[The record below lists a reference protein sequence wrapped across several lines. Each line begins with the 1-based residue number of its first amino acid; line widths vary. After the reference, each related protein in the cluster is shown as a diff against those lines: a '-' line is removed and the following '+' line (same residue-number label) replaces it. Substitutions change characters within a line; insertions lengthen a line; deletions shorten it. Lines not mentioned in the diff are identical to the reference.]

1 MKLTLIGMNNFLD
14 DHLFDNMQLPSGI
27 DAEVVKN
34 NILMRGGEFE
44 VIYAEPYFNQSL
56 IGNWS
61 KKWFR
66 TFEKW
71 VKAQNIDYNP
81 LENYDRIEDSTD
93 TGSVSAQDHSTATGS
108 GSSEDKVSAYDSDTY
123 QPSAQASSTSG
134 SSSDSNSSSNSANT
148 HHARLHGNIGVTTS
162 QQMLQS
168 EYDIAS
174 WNIIEHI
181 TDMFLA
187 EFVIPIYD

>member
-27 DAEVVKN
+27 DTDVVKN

-44 VIYAEPYFNQSL
+44 VIYADAYLNQAL

-61 KKWFR
+61 KKWYR

-71 VKAQNIDYNP
+71 VNAQNIDFNP
-81 LENYDRIEDSTD
+81 IENYDRYEETSD

-108 GSSEDKVSAYDSDTY
+108 GSSEDKVSAYDSSTY
-123 QPSAQASSTSG
+123 QPSAQANSTSG
-134 SSSDSNSSSNSANT
+134 SSSDASSSSSSNNT
-148 HHARLHGNIGVTTS
+148 HISHIHGNIGVTTS
-162 QQMLQS
+162 SALLS
-168 EYDIAS
+168 EAYDIYA
-174 WNIIEHI
+174 WNIVEHI